1 MIVNGVKK
9 MKTYIV
15 KLRRYKKGQAG
26 TSRYRFALGTF
37 AKPFAIGYQCALHDI
52 GIQDLH
58 VSVVNQ
64 DGEVLLDGPEIMQ
77 LVERMM
83 IK

>member
-1 MIVNGVKK
+1 MIVNGVKN
-9 MKTYIV
+9 MKTYTI

-26 TSRYRFALGTF
+26 TSRYRFSTGAF

-52 GIQDLH
+52 GIPDLH

-64 DGEVLLDGPEIMQ
+64 DGEVLLDSPEIMQ

-83 IK
+83 IR